1 MPLQVRFF
9 KISRLRKIVILGQ
22 HYGVPSCEACKAFF
36 KRTVQGAIDYTCPSN
51 NDCLITKVCTNLM
64 IDQTILML
72 VQRRRKACQSCRF
85 EKCIRVGMLREG
97 VRLDRVRGGR
107 QKYRRTT
114 RKSSK
119 LRIIRSE
126 TARSWLEIAGRK
138 ALDRFMN
145 FQRPDMTGNHQMTP
159 KLYELNNVVSQLL
172 QAERKVSPSHK

>member
-1 MPLQVRFF
+1 MMPHQVRFS
-9 KISRLRKIVILGQ
+9 KIFRWMQIVILGQ

-119 LRIIRSE
+119 LRIILSE
-126 TARSWLEIAGRK
+126 TIGLGSRSSGAK
-138 ALDRFMN
+138 
-145 FQRPDMTGNHQMTP
+145 H
-159 KLYELNNVVSQLL
+159 
-172 QAERKVSPSHK
+172 